1 MLCAEEVIV
10 PRQESVYLVTTEMAV
25 HLVVPGLDS
34 VWEDFL
40 MTQTHVE
47 MSLQT
52 DPIMEKDALLR
63 WVTYWSNKAKFV
75 VYL

>member
-1 MLCAEEVIV
+1 MLCVEEVTV
-10 PRQESVYLVTTEMAV
+10 PKQESVFLVTTEIAV
-25 HLVVPGLDS
+25 HLVVLGLDS

-63 WVTYWSNKAKFV
+63 WVTYWSNKAKFI

>member
-1 MLCAEEVIV
+1 MLCVEEVTV
-10 PRQESVYLVTTEMAV
+10 PKQESVFLVTTEIAV
-25 HLVVPGLDS
+25 YPVVLGLDS

>member
-25 HLVVPGLDS
+25 YLVVLGLDS

-47 MSLQT
+47 M
-52 DPIMEKDALLR
+52 
-63 WVTYWSNKAKFV
+63 
-75 VYL
+75 

>member
-1 MLCAEEVIV
+1 MLCVEKVTV
-10 PRQESVYLVTTEMAV
+10 PKQESVFLATTEIAV
-25 HLVVPGLDS
+25 YPVVLGLDS

-63 WVTYWSNKAKFV
+63 WVTYWSNKPSS
-75 VYL
+75 

>member
-1 MLCAEEVIV
+1 MLYVEEVTV
-10 PRQESVYLVTTEMAV
+10 PKQESVYLVTTEIAV
-25 HLVVPGLDS
+25 YPVVLGLDS

-63 WVTYWSNKAKFV
+63 WVTYWSNKAKFI

>member
-1 MLCAEEVIV
+1 MLYVEEVTV
-10 PRQESVYLVTTEMAV
+10 PKQESVFLVTTEIAV
-25 HLVVPGLDS
+25 HPVVLGLDS

-63 WVTYWSNKAKFV
+63 WVTYWSNKAKFI

>member
-25 HLVVPGLDS
+25 HLVALGLDS

-63 WVTYWSNKAKFV
+63 WVTYWSNKAKFI

>member
-25 HLVVPGLDS
+25 HLVVLGLDS

-47 MSLQT
+47 M
-52 DPIMEKDALLR
+52 
-63 WVTYWSNKAKFV
+63 
-75 VYL
+75 

>member
-1 MLCAEEVIV
+1 MLFVEEVIV

-25 HLVVPGLDS
+25 HPVVLGLDS

-47 MSLQT
+47 M
-52 DPIMEKDALLR
+52 
-63 WVTYWSNKAKFV
+63 
-75 VYL
+75 

>member
-1 MLCAEEVIV
+1 MLYVEEVTV
-10 PRQESVYLVTTEMAV
+10 PKQESVFLVTTEIAV
-25 HLVVPGLDS
+25 YPVVLGLDS

-63 WVTYWSNKAKFV
+63 WVTYWSNKAKFI